1 MKIMNDNLELVLNVG
16 AIVGEG
22 SSWDEDNQI
31 LYWIDIDGKKL
42 HIYNPATKVDR
53 EIKVGQ
59 YIGTVAPRKSGGV
72 VVALH
77 HGFYFL
83 SVENEQLTFITDPE
97 KDKPFNRFNDGKCDV
112 RGRFLAGT
120 MPLDEKEPTGSLYCL
135 DIDHSVRRMISNV
148 TISNGIAWSPDSKIM
163 YYIDTR
169 TKHVDA
175 FDYDVESGTISNR
188 RTVVNIPENSGGP
201 DGMTSDSEGMIWV
214 AHWGG
219 WQVSRWNPYTGK
231 QIGAIRVPV
240 ERVSSCVFGGPNL
253 DELYI
258 TTAKRGLSEDELKK
272 QPDAGG
278 LFKIKVGI
286 KGMPTYKYAG

>member
-1 MKIMNDNLELVLNVG
+1 MNGNLEMVLNV

-22 SSWDEDNQI
+22 ASWDEDNDL
-31 LYWIDIDGKKL
+31 LYWIDIDGKKV
-42 HIYNPATKVDR
+42 HIYNPATKKDR
-53 EIKVGQ
+53 EIDVGQ
-59 YIGTVAPRKSGGV
+59 YIGAIVPRKSGGA

-77 HGFYFL
+77 NGFYFL
-83 SVENEQLTFITDPE
+83 DLESEKLTFICDPE
-97 KDKPFNRFNDGKCDV
+97 NDKPNNRFNDGKCDV

-120 MPLDEKEPTGSLYCL
+120 MPLDEKDPTGSLYCL
-135 DIDHSVRRMISNV
+135 EVDHSVRKLISDV
-148 TISNGIAWSPDSKIM
+148 TISNGIAWSPDNKIM

-169 TKHVDA
+169 TKRVDA
-175 FDYDVESGTISNR
+175 FDYDVESGNISKR
-188 RTVVNIPENSGGP
+188 RTVVKIPENAGGP

-219 WQVSRWNPYTGK
+219 WQVSRWDPYTGK
-231 QIGAIRVPV
+231 QIDAIHVPV
-240 ERVSSCVFGGPNL
+240 ERVSSCVFGGVNL

-258 TTAKRGLSEDELKK
+258 TTARRGLSKDELKK

-278 LFKIKVGI
+278 LFRIKVGI

>member
-1 MKIMNDNLELVLNVG
+1 MDGKLEMILNVG

-22 SSWDEDNQI
+22 SSWDEDNHL
-31 LYWIDIDGKKL
+31 LYWIDIDGKKV
-42 HIYNPATKVDR
+42 HIYDPTARTDK
-53 EIKVGQ
+53 EIKLDQ
-59 YIGTVAPRKSGGV
+59 YIGAIVPRRSGNA
-72 VVALH
+72 VVAMH
-77 HGFYFL
+77 NGFYFL
-83 SVENEQLTFITDPE
+83 DLEEGQLNFISDPE
-97 KDKPFNRFNDGKCDV
+97 SDKPNNRFNDGKCDIH
-112 RGRFLAGT
+112 GRFLAGT
-120 MPLDEKEPTGSLYCL
+120 MPLDEKDPVGSLYCL
-135 DIDHSVRRMISNV
+135 EIDHSVRKLIGDV

-169 TKHVDA
+169 TKRVDA
-175 FDYDVESGTISNR
+175 FDYDVKSGNISNR
-188 RTVVNIPENSGGP
+188 RTVVQIPENVGGP

-231 QIGAIRVPV
+231 QIGTIHVPV
-240 ERVSSCVFGGPNL
+240 ERVSSCVFGGTNL

-258 TTAKRGLSEDELKK
+258 TTARRGLNADELKK

-278 LFKIKVGI
+278 VFRIAVGI